1 MTKILRNQKSVFL
14 EALIITLFIFGVGI
28 LLGVFIE
35 SGRESQI
42 SELFLA
48 SDINLL
54 DVKIQT
60 EVLNLKDINC
70 NEAIKKN
77 IEFGDKIYNDAKIL
91 ERYEGASRIKN
102 TLVQYHKKYDLLRTL
117 LWLNSIK
124 IKEKCGSGFHTL
136 VYLYDYSPDELELKG
151 KQAVFSNFLT
161 DLKEEFGGSIIL
173 IPIAKNLDISSLD
186 LLIKKYNIN
195 ETSIILD
202 EKIIVQNPS
211 NFYEIENRI
220 RNSEQQ

>member
-1 MTKILRNQKSVFL
+1 MTGIFGNQKSVFL

-60 EVLNLKDINC
+60 EILNLKDINC
-70 NEAIKKN
+70 GEAIKKN

-124 IKEKCGSGFHTL
+124 IKEKCGNGFHTL

-186 LLIKKYNIN
+186 LLIKKYNQLPVLAAHLVFDGLL
-195 ETSIILD
+195 S
-202 EKIIVQNPS
+202 S
-211 NFYEIENRI
+211 HHR
-220 RNSEQQ
+220 R